1 MQAVL
6 DADFINKID
15 EIKSTDTKQ
24 LFRKLMKELNCTP
37 VVHPYVMSHEQFSC
51 NLAQDMIEEGLL
63 RSVDYKEFLPDDKRE
78 GYEQRFRDLYW
89 DMTFEESGQGIE
101 AHDNIFIRH
110 AGCSYGEVHSVLMA
124 AELGIPVFYSNDH
137 SGKTLCNHFR
147 NLESKTI
154 HEICEEY
161 KGKDGSIIT
170 AKEWKYLC
178 HST

>member
-37 VVHPYVMSHEQFSC
+37 VVHPYVMSHELFSC

-78 GYEQRFRDLYW
+78 GYEQRFRDLL
-89 DMTFEESGQGIE
+89 
-101 AHDNIFIRH
+101 RR
-110 AGCSYGEVHSVLMA
+110 AGRASKHTIISLYGTLDA
-124 AELGIPVFYSNDH
+124 ATV
-137 SGKTLCNHFR
+137 KCTR
-147 NLESKTI
+147 
-154 HEICEEY
+154 
-161 KGKDGSIIT
+161 
-170 AKEWKYLC
+170 YLWRQN
-178 HST
+178 